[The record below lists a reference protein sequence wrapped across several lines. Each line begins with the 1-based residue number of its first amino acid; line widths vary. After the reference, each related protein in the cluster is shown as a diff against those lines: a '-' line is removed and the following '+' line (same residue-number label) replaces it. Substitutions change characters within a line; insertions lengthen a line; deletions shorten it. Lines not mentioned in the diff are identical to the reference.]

1 MNPTYHII
9 NGELLP
15 ASEAT
20 LHITDLS
27 ILRGFAIFDFFR
39 VWEGK
44 AIFIDDHLDRFFNS
58 ATLMGLEIAYS
69 KEEVRAMILKLITK
83 TDSQKFSIRLQLTGG
98 YAEDAYTPK
107 QTNLFLLSADFP
119 HIPAEYFTSGFKVI
133 THAYQREFPEVK
145 TTNYLTGIRTIPLLK
160 ENKADAVLYHDG
172 IYVRESDRSNFFIIN
187 QEGVLVT
194 TKTKI
199 LKGITRKKVLLL
211 APSIIKTEERD
222 YTLEELFSAKE
233 MFLTSSAKGVMPV
246 TMLDGKK
253 VGDGKP
259 GEITK
264 QLGKAFDNYLQKYLE
279 RAH

>member
-15 ASEAT
+15 AAEAK

-58 ATLMGLEIAYS
+58 AKILELEIAYS
-69 KEEVRAMILKLITK
+69 KEEVREMILKLIKETA
-83 TDSQKFSIRLQLTGG
+83 SEKFAIRLQLTGG
-98 YAEDAYTPK
+98 YAADGYTPER
-107 QTNLFLLSADFP
+107 TNLFLLSADFP
-119 HIPAEYFTSGFKVI
+119 HIPAERFKTGFSVI

-160 ENKADAVLYHDG
+160 KNNADAVLYHDG
-172 IYVRESDRSNFFIIN
+172 IYVRESDRSNFFIVN
-187 QEGVLVT
+187 KEGVLIT
-194 TKTKI
+194 AEDKI
-199 LKGITRKKVLLL
+199 LKGVTRKKVLEL
-211 APSIIKTEERD
+211 APQIVKVEARD
-222 YTLEELFSAKE
+222 YTLDELFAAKE

-246 TMLDGKK
+246 TTLNGKTI
-253 VGDGKP
+253 GNGQP
-259 GEITK
+259 GEITV
-264 QLGKAFDNYLQKYLE
+264 QIGKAFDDHLAEYLK
-279 RAH
+279 A